1 MIIYGVALLSGCL
14 LVGMLTGEV
23 LEVVLGVSAN
33 VGGVG
38 IAILLLA
45 GVQFDKIAVPRRRS
59 EGFRRRC

>member
-23 LEVVLGVSAN
+23 LGVVLGVSAN